1 VEVIVGATAKKD
13 RSEGARN
20 MPGSAAAPARESGRE
35 TATERLEARVSR
47 GQKRFFQHAAELKGQ
62 TLTDFMI
69 GTLQEAAVRTVEEHN
84 VLKLTL
90 EDQRIFVKALM
101 NPPSPNEALKRAAER
116 YRRTV
121 VQ

>member
-13 RSEGARN
+13 RSERARN
-20 MPGSAAAPARESGRE
+20 MPGSAAAPVRESGRE

-47 GQKRFFQHAAELKGQ
+47 DQKRFFQHAAELKGQ

-84 VLKLTL
+84 VLKLTV

-121 VQ
+121 AQ